1 MPRCLVAAVPGAL
14 FEAGPPRLAAG
25 GAAPAPRPCSQT
37 GRAVGA
43 APGCWDASGALHPAA
58 AHGTGGEKSGGGA
71 GLERGRPVS
80 READRCLKP
89 GPVPNDLPLPPLS
102 PTAALLPAEA
112 SHSSRRP
119 FSPLHHPALHRGSV
133 YSQAQPHFVWKRQ
146 KADPGWTA

>member
-1 MPRCLVAAVPGAL
+1 MFGGCS
-14 FEAGPPRLAAG
+14 AGGGGGCSRQDPPRLAAG

-71 GLERGRPVS
+71 GLARGCPAS
-80 READRCLKP
+80 READRCLKS
-89 GPVPNDLPLPPLS
+89 GPVPNDLPLLPLS

-112 SHSSRRP
+112 SHSSRGR
-119 FSPLHHPALHRGSV
+119 FSPLHHPALHRDSV
-133 YSQAQPHFVWKRQ
+133 YSQAQPRFM
-146 KADPGWTA
+146 